1 MPTKPP
7 SSIHASNPKR
17 VPQWSCDAQ
26 GCCNP
31 ESIPLCEELDSQG
44 FSLPSYHHFLLEAPQ
59 HLLQLQLVFAVQLG
73 LVPVLL
79 LLQETQLPQLLAPAE
94 GQGDREMQSQARS
107 EGGDGQRGS
116 QAQAEH
122 LSREWKQH
130 LHPTAPCPGF
140 EHRQEGDPSCLT
152 CSRRWDAAG
161 SRILLMGT
169 AGKPSAST
177 GKASQHPQLLKQGL
191 AKLLR

>member
-122 LSREWKQH
+122 LSRE
-130 LHPTAPCPGF
+130 
-140 EHRQEGDPSCLT
+140 
-152 CSRRWDAAG
+152 
-161 SRILLMGT
+161 
-169 AGKPSAST
+169 
-177 GKASQHPQLLKQGL
+177 
-191 AKLLR
+191 